1 MAPMSTRKYDE
12 KLYIDMPFE
21 EAVERFIGVKPEELK
36 ENLDKQKRK
45 RKAPGSGRKVPPGG
59 NDADQK
65 VVRLRDKRKP
75 PSR

>member
-1 MAPMSTRKYDE
+1 MPSMPKRKYDD

-45 RKAPGSGRKVPPGG
+45 RKTPGSGRKPPGA
-59 NDADQK
+59 NDAGQ

-75 PSR
+75 PNH

>member
-1 MAPMSTRKYDE
+1 MPPMTKRKYDPP
-12 KLYIDMPFE
+12 LYIDMPFG
-21 EAVERFIGVKPEELK
+21 EAVERFIGTDPKELK

-45 RKAPGSGRKVPPGG
+45 RKSPGSGRNVPPGDT
-59 NDADQK
+59 DADPK